1 MAAVLIVGASRGLGL
16 ETVKR
21 ALQAGHEVQALARS
35 ADKIAIDHPQLHK
48 VSASVLD
55 PGVLEGSLPAIDVVI
70 TVLGLAPTAS
80 PVRLFSDTAA
90 AVTKAMQRH
99 GVKRLIAVT
108 GMGAGPTRRLGGF
121 LYSQILRPVFLHTI
135 YEDKDREE
143 AIIQE
148 SGLDW
153 TIVRPGFLTRLP
165 PRGRYRVLTDPLDW
179 ESGFISRGD
188 VADYLVRQIDDRSE
202 VHKTPLLIG

>member
-1 MAAVLIVGASRGLGL
+1 MAAVLIIGASRGLGL

-35 ADKIAIDHPQLHK
+35 ADTITIEHPNLHK
-48 VSASVLD
+48 VAASVLD
-55 PGVLEGSLPAIDVVI
+55 PGVLDNALPAIDVVI
-70 TVLGLAPTAS
+70 TVLGMAPTAA

-90 AVTKAMQRH
+90 AVTRAMQRH

-108 GMGAGPTRRLGGF
+108 GMGAGPTRRLGGL

-165 PRGRYRVLTDPLDW
+165 PRGRYRVLTEPQDW